1 MTHFTLSQNSF
12 HITYFSNPEDLALC
26 ITHFNKP
33 AELVSCIYSLQQR
46 NRSSPLITNSSN
58 KAELTPCITHYH
70 DSKCSLSIF
79 HSTQSTTKNFNIV
92 LAGHSSLLFLTAL
105 FLNITH

>member
-12 HITYFSNPEDLALC
+12 HITHFSNPEELALC

-33 AELVSCIYSLQQR
+33 AVLISCIYSLQQR
-46 NRSSPLITNSSN
+46 KRSSPLITNSSN
-58 KAELTPCITHYH
+58 EAELTPCITHCH
-70 DSKCSLSIF
+70 DSKCSLPIF
-79 HSTQSTTKNFNIV
+79 HSTQSTTKNFIIV